1 MLTLITEPA
10 LQKLHANIKPKE
22 ENINLNLNQLPYT
35 LMAKTGDNEFLL
47 RSTLAFINYCE
58 ALSLTE
64 VLGSNKII
72 SEED

>member
-35 LMAKTGDNEFLL
+35 LMAKTGDKWVFTEKHLGIYKLL
-47 RSTLAFINYCE
+47 WSFVTDRSA
-58 ALSLTE
+58 
-64 VLGSNKII
+64 GQ
-72 SEED
+72 